1 MSTIYPEIY
10 AVINAVPAGQVVSY
24 GAIAKIVGC
33 GPRQVGYALR
43 ALPQDTK
50 LPWFRVINSSGKIS
64 LPKGQGYETQQQL
77 LEQEGVEF
85 NLNGRIDIK
94 RFGWHG

>member
-10 AVINAVPAGQVVSY
+10 AVINAVPAGKVVSY

-64 LPKGQGYETQQQL
+64 LAKGQGYETQQQL

-85 NLNGRIDIK
+85 NLSGRIDIK